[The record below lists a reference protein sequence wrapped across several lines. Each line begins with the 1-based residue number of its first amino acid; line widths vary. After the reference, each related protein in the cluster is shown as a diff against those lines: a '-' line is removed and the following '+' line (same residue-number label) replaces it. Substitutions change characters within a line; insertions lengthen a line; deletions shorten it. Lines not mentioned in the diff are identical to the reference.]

1 MSNATQL
8 LRFITA
14 GSVDDGKSTLIGRLL
29 HDSKS
34 IFEDQFSAISRTS
47 EKRGMAAVDLSLLT
61 DGLQAERE
69 QGITIDVAYRYFAT
83 PKRKF
88 IIGDTPGHEQYT
100 RNMVTAAST
109 ANLAVILIDARKGV
123 LTQTRRHSY
132 LASLIGVP
140 HIVLAVNKMDMVEY
154 SKQRFEEIVGEY
166 KRFAAQLNLHDVHC
180 IPLSALDG
188 DNVVEKSDAMDWYIG
203 PTLLELLETVE
214 IEHDVNTRDFRFPV
228 QWVCRPQA
236 QEYHDFRGFAGRIEA
251 GDVSVGDEVTILP
264 SGRSSKIKEIVTY
277 DGHLQRAYA
286 PQSVTLTLEDEI
298 DISRG
303 DMFVKAGGT
312 TRCAQP
318 AGSAIACDLASVAGS
333 LGRMVNS
340 STGNVSEAH
349 SLPAVAKEF
358 EAMLCWLSETPL
370 DKNRKY
376 FVKHTT
382 RTAKCLFSRID
393 YRVDVNTLER
403 HPVAALNMNDI
414 ARVALKTQQP
424 LVIDH
429 YLDDHS
435 TGSFIVIDEA
445 TNNTVAAGMIA

>member
-1 MSNATQL
+1 MNYESQL

-34 IFEDQFSAISRTS
+34 IFEDQFSAIAKTS
-47 EKRGMAAVDLSLLT
+47 EKRGMASVDLSLLT

-123 LTQTRRHSY
+123 LTQTRRHTF
-132 LASLIGVP
+132 LAGMVGVP
-140 HIVLAVNKMDMVEY
+140 HIVLAVNKMDMVDY

-166 KRFAAQLNLHDVHC
+166 KRFAAQLDLHDVHF
-180 IPLSALDG
+180 IPMSALDG
-188 DNVVEKSDAMDWYIG
+188 DMVVERGDNLDWYIG
-203 PTLLELLETVE
+203 PTLLELLET
-214 IEHDVNTRDFRFPV
+214 IAIDHDVNTTDFRFPV
-228 QWVCRPQA
+228 QWVCRPQTG
-236 QEYHDFRGFAGRIEA
+236 EFHDFRGYMGRIEA
-251 GDVSVGDEVTILP
+251 GEISVGDEITVLP
-264 SGRSSKIKEIVTY
+264 SGRSSKVKQIVTY
-277 DGHLQRAYA
+277 DGSPQRAYA

-303 DMFVKAGGT
+303 DMML
-312 TRCAQP
+312 R
-318 AGSAIACDLASVAGS
+318 I
-333 LGRMVNS
+333 NS
-340 STGNVSEAH
+340 HIPKVE
-349 SLPAVAKEF
+349 KEF

-376 FVKHTT
+376 LVKHTT
-382 RTAKCLFSRID
+382 RTAKCLFGGID
-393 YRVDVNTLER
+393 HLVDVNTLER
-403 HPVAALNMNDI
+403 HAADRLNMNDI
-414 ARVALKTQQP
+414 ARVAMKVQQP
-424 LVIDH
+424 LVFDSYAIDRA
-429 YLDDHS
+429 

-445 TNNTVAAGMIA
+445 TNNTVAAGMIT

>member
-1 MSNATQL
+1 MNYESQL

-34 IFEDQFSAISRTS
+34 IFEDQFSAIARTS
-47 EKRGMAAVDLSLLT
+47 EKRGMGTVDLSLLT

-109 ANLAVILIDARKGV
+109 ANLAIILVDARKGV

-132 LASLIGVP
+132 LASLLGVP
-140 HIVLAVNKMDMVEY
+140 HIVLAVNKMDVVEY

-166 KRFAAQLNLHDVHC
+166 KRFAAQLDLHDVHC
-180 IPLSALDG
+180 IPLSALNG
-188 DNVVEKSDAMDWYIG
+188 DNVVEKSANMDWYIG
-203 PTLLELLETVE
+203 PPLLELLET
-214 IEHDVNTRDFRFPV
+214 IAIDRDVNTGDFRFPV
-228 QWVCRPQA
+228 QWVCRVHGNDFGSDITRHGLVSA
-236 QEYHDFRGFAGRIEA
+236 ETVDEANGFRGFAGRIEA
-251 GDVSVGDEVTILP
+251 GDISVGDEITVLP
-264 SGRSSKIKEIVTY
+264 SGQSSKVRQIVTY
-277 DGHLQRAYA
+277 DGDLHTAYA

-303 DMFVKAGGT
+303 DMLV
-312 TRCAQP
+312 RS
-318 AGSAIACDLASVAGS
+318 SAHAPKVEKSFDA
-333 LGRMVNS
+333 
-340 STGNVSEAH
+340 T
-349 SLPAVAKEF
+349 
-358 EAMLCWLSETPL
+358 LCWLSETPL

-376 FVKHTT
+376 LVKHTT
-382 RTAKCLFSRID
+382 RMSRCLFSGIEH
-393 YRVDVNTLER
+393 RVDVNTLE
-403 HPVAALNMNDI
+403 HHAAEQLGMNDI
-414 ARVALKTQQP
+414 ARVGIRVQQP
-424 LVIDH
+424 LVFDSYGIDRA
-429 YLDDHS
+429 

>member
-34 IFEDQFSAISRTS
+34 IFEDQLSAISKTS
-47 EKRGMAAVDLSLLT
+47 AKRGMAAVDLSLLT

-109 ANLAVILIDARKGV
+109 ANLVIILVDARKSV
-123 LTQTRRHSY
+123 LVQTRRHTY
-132 LASLIGVP
+132 LASLVGIP
-140 HIVLAVNKMDMVEY
+140 HIVLAVNKMDMVDYSESRYSEICAEY
-154 SKQRFEEIVGEY
+154 LK
-166 KRFAAQLNLHDVHC
+166 FAAQLGLTDITC
-180 IPLSALDG
+180 IPLSALEGDMLVDRG
-188 DNVVEKSDAMDWYIG
+188 DNLDWYQG
-203 PTLLELLETVE
+203 TTLMNLLENIV
-214 IEHDVNTRDFRFPV
+214 IDYDVNTTDFRYPV
-228 QWVCRPQA
+228 QWVCRPQTD
-236 QEYHDFRGFAGRIEA
+236 EYHDFRGFMGRIEA
-251 GDVSVGDEVTILP
+251 GEIAVGDEITVLP
-264 SGRSSKIKEIVTY
+264 SGRTSKVKEIVTY
-277 DGHLQRAYA
+277 DGKLQRAYA

-303 DMFVKAGGT
+303 DMFVRT
-312 TRCAQP
+312 
-318 AGSAIACDLASVAGS
+318 SANPPKV
-333 LGRMVNS
+333 
-340 STGNVSEAH
+340 E
-349 SLPAVAKEF
+349 KEF

-376 FVKHTT
+376 LVKHTT
-382 RTAKCLFSRID
+382 RTAKCLFSNID
-393 YRVDVNTLER
+393 YRVDVNTLEQ
-403 HPVAALNMNDI
+403 HSTATLNMNDI
-414 ARVALKTQQP
+414 ARVAIKVQQP
-424 LVIDH
+424 LVFDS
-429 YLDDHS
+429 YTTDRA

>member
-34 IFEDQFSAISRTS
+34 IFEDQLSAISKTS

-109 ANLAVILIDARKGV
+109 ANLVVILVDARKGV
-123 LTQTRRHSY
+123 LVQTRRHTY
-132 LASLIGVP
+132 LASLVGIP
-140 HIVLAVNKMDMVEY
+140 HIVLAVNKMDMVDYSEARFNEICTEY
-154 SKQRFEEIVGEY
+154 LA
-166 KRFAAQLNLHDVHC
+166 FAAQLGLHNVTC
-180 IPLSALDG
+180 VPLSALIG
-188 DNVVEKSDAMDWYIG
+188 DMLVDRGNNLNWYQG
-203 PTLLELLETVE
+203 ATLMEILENVE
-214 IEHDVNTRDFRFPV
+214 IDHDLNTTDFRFPV
-228 QWVCRPQA
+228 QWVCRPQT
-236 QEYHDFRGFAGRIEA
+236 EEFHDFRGYMGRIESGEIA
-251 GDVSVGDEVTILP
+251 VGEEITILP
-264 SGRSSKIKEIVTY
+264 SGRKTRIKEIVTY
-277 DGHLQRAYA
+277 DGDLQRAYA
-286 PQSVTLTLEDEI
+286 PQSVALTLEDEI

-303 DMFVKAGGT
+303 DMFVK
-312 TRCAQP
+312 
-318 AGSAIACDLASVAGS
+318 SD
-333 LGRMVNS
+333 
-340 STGNVSEAH
+340 
-349 SLPAVAKEF
+349 SLPTVAKEF

-376 FVKHTT
+376 LVKHTT

-393 YRVDVNTLER
+393 YRVDVNTLEQ

-414 ARVALKTQQP
+414 ARVALKVQQP
-424 LVIDH
+424 LVIDK
-429 YLDDHS
+429 YLIDHG

>member
-1 MSNATQL
+1 MSTNTQL

-34 IFEDQFSAISRTS
+34 IFEDQLSAISRTS
-47 EKRGMAAVDLSLLT
+47 EKRGMGVVDLSLLT

-109 ANLAVILIDARKGV
+109 ANLAIILIDARKGV

-132 LASLIGVP
+132 LVSLLGVP
-140 HIVLAVNKMDMVEY
+140 HVVLAVNKMDMVEY

-166 KRFAAQLNLHDVHC
+166 RRFAAQLNLHDVHC
-180 IPLSALDG
+180 IPLSALNG
-188 DNVVEKSDAMDWYIG
+188 DNVVDRSDSMGWYIG
-203 PTLLELLETVE
+203 PTLLELLESVA
-214 IEHDVNTRDFRFPV
+214 IDHDVNTSDFRFPV
-228 QWVCRPQA
+228 QWVCRPQT
-236 QEYHDFRGFAGRIEA
+236 QKHHDFRGFAGRIEA
-251 GDVSVGDEVTILP
+251 GEVSVGDEITVLP
-264 SGRSSKIKEIVTY
+264 SGRTSKVKEIVTY
-277 DGHLQRAYA
+277 DGKLQTAYA

-303 DMFVKAGGT
+303 DMFVK
-312 TRCAQP
+312 
-318 AGSAIACDLASVAGS
+318 
-333 LGRMVNS
+333 S
-340 STGNVSEAH
+340 SNHPPKVE
-349 SLPAVAKEF
+349 KEF
-358 EAMLCWLSETPL
+358 EAMLCWLSESPL

-376 FVKHTT
+376 LVKHTT
-382 RTAKCLFSRID
+382 RTAKSLFSRLD
-393 YRVDVNTLER
+393 YRVDVNTLEQ
-403 HPVAALNMNDI
+403 HAVKKLNMSDI
-414 ARVALKTQQP
+414 ARVAIKVQQP
-424 LVIDH
+424 LVFDS
-429 YLDDHS
+429 YDTDRA